1 MKVVFPVLE
10 ETISERPELVSLERK
25 GSVDYINIEHAY
37 YEIWEKILLSDF
49 INYLQKEIDKK
60 GGE

>member
-10 ETISERPELVSLERK
+10 ETISERPELVSLEKK
-25 GSVDYINIEHAY
+25 GIVDYINIEHAY

-49 INYLQKEIDKK
+49 INYLQKKK
-60 GGE
+60 

>member
-1 MKVVFPVLE
+1 MVFPVLE

-25 GSVDYINIEHAY
+25 GGVDYINIEHAY